1 MLKKVKACHGLGQCT
16 ARAKLAVNNIWNKND
31 RHTWLAMDILVA
43 PYIPGNSADLAK
55 SESALTGFV
64 IIE

>member
-1 MLKKVKACHGLGQCT
+1 MDLHNVLPEQKKEEK
-16 ARAKLAVNNIWNKND
+16 NWNKND
-31 RHTWLAMDILVA
+31 KHTWLAMDILVA

-55 SESALTGFV
+55 RESALTGFV

>member
-1 MLKKVKACHGLGQCT
+1 MDNVLPEPSSRSKKEK
-16 ARAKLAVNNIWNKND
+16 KNIWNKND
-31 RHTWLAMDILVA
+31 GYTWLAMDILVA

>member
-1 MLKKVKACHGLGQCT
+1 MDLDNVLPEPSSKSKKK
-16 ARAKLAVNNIWNKND
+16 RKNIWNKND

>member
-1 MLKKVKACHGLGQCT
+1 MDLHNVLPEQKKEK
-16 ARAKLAVNNIWNKND
+16 KNWNKND
-31 RHTWLAMDILVA
+31 KHTWLAMDILVA